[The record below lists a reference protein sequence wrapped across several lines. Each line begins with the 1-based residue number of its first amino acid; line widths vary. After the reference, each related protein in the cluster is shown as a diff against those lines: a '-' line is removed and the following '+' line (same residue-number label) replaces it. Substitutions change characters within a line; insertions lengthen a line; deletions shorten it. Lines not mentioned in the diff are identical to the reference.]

1 MLRQVVLTGVA
12 SLVEDTIIVGASLQS
27 EETLAEVMTEDRS
40 YNLTADLRSVF
51 FVKDSLLH

>member
-1 MLRQVVLTGVA
+1 MTGVA